1 MRQGREAGTWTNSLR
16 RVILWKGRMRKEERG
31 SPLHLGSSSSC
42 GSAPERLPS
51 PGWGHRQ
58 ESRSLARGRRKL
70 EGVPPHPQPPKNQT
84 AHKHRKCVDFFPSL
98 FFFF

>member
-42 GSAPERLPS
+42 AIS
-51 PGWGHRQ
+51 
-58 ESRSLARGRRKL
+58 SRKAAFSWLGT
-70 EGVPPHPQPPKNQT
+70 QT
-84 AHKHRKCVDFFPSL
+84 RE
-98 FFFF
+98 